1 MKKLIKKDTKTRAL
15 VKFYETNKF
24 IYKNFNNNVN
34 LSKLCRWKLCILSK
48 QLPKKSSPVYVNN
61 RCILTGRKKRIN
73 KLYNFSR
80 ISFLKLARS
89 QTVNGLIKSSW

>member
-1 MKKLIKKDTKTRAL
+1 MKKLIKKDKKNRFL

-24 IYKNFNNNVN
+24 IYKNLNNNEN
-34 LSKLCRWKLCILSK
+34 FSKLFRWKLFILAK
-48 QLPKKSSPVYVNN
+48 QLPKKSSSIYVNS

-80 ISFLKLARS
+80 ISFLKLVRS
-89 QTVNGLIKSSW
+89 QTINGLIKSSW